1 MPTINRESPLTIEEI
16 LLLWGYVIHYKDA
29 DVCVV
34 INPRDKKS
42 RPICINQ
49 KVGPHGLSAEIMD
62 QILFEAR
69 IDSFQYP
76 ILLAKVKAR
85 QEELA
90 RISTPR

>member
-1 MPTINRESPLTIEEI
+1 MEEI

-29 DVCVV
+29 DVCAL
-34 INPRDKKS
+34 INPKDKKS

-69 IDSFQYP
+69 IDSFQYQ

-90 RISTPR
+90 RLAKPK